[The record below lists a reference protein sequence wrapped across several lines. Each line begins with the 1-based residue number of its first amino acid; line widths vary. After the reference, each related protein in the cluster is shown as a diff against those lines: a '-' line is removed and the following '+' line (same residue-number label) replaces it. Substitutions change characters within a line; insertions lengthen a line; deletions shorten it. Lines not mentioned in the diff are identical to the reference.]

1 MVSESEPIPQ
11 VGQLVHI
18 LRGRDAGQINVIV
31 GIVDEK
37 FVLIADG
44 DKRKYDRAKKK
55 NINHLELFQ
64 YISPEVKRSIDETG
78 RVTNGKL
85 RFAVSKFLNDQA
97 HLLEKGEQIDG

>member
-1 MVSESEPIPQ
+1 MVSEPGPIPR
-11 VGQLVHI
+11 VGQIVQI
-18 LRGRDAGQINVIV
+18 LRGRDAGQFSIIV
-31 GIVDEK
+31 SVVDEK

-44 DKRKYDRAKKK
+44 DKRKHDRAKKK

-64 YISPEVKRSIDETG
+64 YISPEVQRSIDETG

-97 HLLEKGEQIDG
+97 DLLEKGEQIDG

>member
-1 MVSESEPIPQ
+1 MSESEPIPQ
-11 VGQLVHI
+11 VGQMVQI
-18 LRGRDAGQINVIV
+18 LRGRDAGQISIIV
-31 GIVDEK
+31 SIVDDK
-37 FVLIADG
+37 FILIADG
-44 DKRKYDRAKKK
+44 DRRKYDRAKKK

-97 HLLEKGEQIDG
+97 ELLEKGEQIDG

>member
-1 MVSESEPIPQ
+1 MSESEPVPQ
-11 VGQLVHI
+11 IGQLVQI
-18 LRGRDAGQINVIV
+18 LRGRDAGQVSIV
-31 GIVDEK
+31 VSIVDDK

-44 DKRKYDRAKKK
+44 DKRKHDRAKKK

-97 HLLEKGEQIDG
+97 DLLEKGEQIDG